1 MNLLKIG
8 SFTNEIKI
16 ILTKILNNFL
26 NRNQNKYQYTNK
38 IKYILNSLLKTQLY
52 IIFKNQELFDD
63 SKNYINIQDT
73 KLNHYINK
81 IKIFFETDNDTNKH
95 KGINFII
102 NKKILNQQYKS
113 FITTQ
118 IKYYD
123 LLYDNI
129 RYNEKIISFINS
141 NFQKSDIDNITNII
155 KSLQKYDDIYKEY
168 DIEIIKNN
176 TSNIRNFLKA
186 EYKNKEDKQIFI
198 ISQQN
203 IIENKITKFISNFNK
218 TIDYTEEDLNIES
231 LKPNDISMLS
241 LEENPE
247 KIWTNII
254 SEHGTILQDQHPLL
268 YFTNFVKLCD
278 YLRNVEIK
286 YSYDDNY
293 IKNLN
298 KSIQTYIDFLNKKK
312 EIILEISL
320 NNSGIFEIE
329 NNQDEIQE
337 FENILKYLKKIPDD
351 DKKILSGIIP
361 IIDTLIENLF
371 ININSKFDYGY
382 KVNTDNDNVIQDDLY
397 KNQYYNKMIGK
408 LQVSYNTLLI
418 YLNKCNTIL
427 EQKKSINI
435 NKHNVLPQSIYPEPS
450 YKYPIETYSYI
461 INKIFK
467 HINHNYLVSQ
477 DTENFKKKALLL
489 IVYYKQFINYKNIS
503 KNFLNDYDT
512 INKTLSSKSFKSKIN
527 FIIIPFIENSV
538 KSTIHINDLLKN
550 ILFNME
556 DLIIPVRNNSLFKK
570 IKLNKEKLDYIEYL
584 SLCEDTNNNI
594 LKKKYFAKYK
604 NSSDFIKTIKNK
616 YIKELLSK
624 EKNNDLEW
632 NIMMNNNMTIFI
644 SYFSNLDEKI
654 NLYSNQNIQT
664 FKEFNNINECNDF
677 NTLNEKY
684 VSCYEK
690 NFYQW
695 INLVKKNLPINF
707 IERYTNI
714 YQKYLNKNLYKI
726 IDNRI
731 ILLEINDEIKYYKTI
746 KTKIGKEN
754 FIILAGNKKVL
765 TQSYNILN
773 SNLKIYNEEKSFYDN
788 LIKISLS
795 DKSILDYVLNYIKKI
810 EKDIEELEKIV
821 SSLKI
826 LIENIDDEQL
836 LIDLKN
842 KELLLNNKKIF
853 LEHLVEKSDTF
864 NTKFDQINSFDDE
877 DDFEFEYIDEKVVEE
892 ENNEEEDN
900 YEGDGEYGEDNEPNE
915 NDEVNLEENINEF
928 NDFEQQTRVNVED
941 FRQSQKR
948 NKRLTIKLW
957 IKTLYQYLDL
967 ESNSSL
973 IDKIMQIV
981 DNSEYKSSM
990 QKKIYN
996 TFAIYLKNEFIANSS
1011 LKQIKRIKY
1020 DQKIKKLYYEFLN
1033 KTELDIL
1040 KIVLILNI
1048 ITFEL
1053 EKIIKKGFNVCSPT
1067 KLKNFIKGKQI
1078 EEKTTESSNFIQI
1091 VNGRWKGYT
1100 GTLISNDKYDEVQ
1113 NAKKNIIKNLKSVLY
1128 FYKKLKKNFNKNNL
1142 RKKIIKEPT
1151 KKMSILENDVLV
1163 EQNEFFEEEISNFEN
1178 KIDTIISDIE
1188 IKKQQYIDE
1197 YKNKKVYITLDRFG
1211 VRGTKYV
1218 PHIKQIGIKV
1228 KDIIISKLDDI
1239 IPVDA
1244 ITIKYEEIKEDFINK
1259 KTLFDLTKCL
1269 YKIIYIFH
1277 SSTSSLEYQEIFKK
1291 NYFIYIY
1298 NFAFEIYQK
1307 SRIREKRLLLT
1318 ELEDMYNIES
1328 LQDKLKQENI
1338 NKLYKKRLER
1348 TISRGLMKKRYYEV
1362 EDKYSDIFDII
1373 VDKKQRKENVSV
1385 FQNLYIDKRGNILPE
1400 YQINA
1405 MKNIDNVNDKKE
1417 KVLLEQVKNVFSEF
1431 VETINI
1437 KYEKENCNLIK
1448 LFSL

>member
-1 MNLLKIG
+1 M
-8 SFTNEIKI
+8 
-16 ILTKILNNFL
+16 
-26 NRNQNKYQYTNK
+26 
-38 IKYILNSLLKTQLY
+38 
-52 IIFKNQELFDD
+52 
-63 SKNYINIQDT
+63 
-73 KLNHYINK
+73 
-81 IKIFFETDNDTNKH
+81 
-95 KGINFII
+95 
-102 NKKILNQQYKS
+102 
-113 FITTQ
+113 
-118 IKYYD
+118 
-123 LLYDNI
+123 
-129 RYNEKIISFINS
+129 
-141 NFQKSDIDNITNII
+141 
-155 KSLQKYDDIYKEY
+155 
-168 DIEIIKNN
+168 
-176 TSNIRNFLKA
+176 
-186 EYKNKEDKQIFI
+186 
-198 ISQQN
+198 
-203 IIENKITKFISNFNK
+203 
-218 TIDYTEEDLNIES
+218 
-231 LKPNDISMLS
+231 
-241 LEENPE
+241 
-247 KIWTNII
+247 
-254 SEHGTILQDQHPLL
+254 
-268 YFTNFVKLCD
+268 
-278 YLRNVEIK
+278 
-286 YSYDDNY
+286 
-293 IKNLN
+293 
-298 KSIQTYIDFLNKKK
+298 
-312 EIILEISL
+312 
-320 NNSGIFEIE
+320 
-329 NNQDEIQE
+329 
-337 FENILKYLKKIPDD
+337 
-351 DKKILSGIIP
+351 
-361 IIDTLIENLF
+361 
-371 ININSKFDYGY
+371 
-382 KVNTDNDNVIQDDLY
+382 
-397 KNQYYNKMIGK
+397 
-408 LQVSYNTLLI
+408 
-418 YLNKCNTIL
+418 
-427 EQKKSINI
+427 
-435 NKHNVLPQSIYPEPS
+435 
-450 YKYPIETYSYI
+450 
-461 INKIFK
+461 
-467 HINHNYLVSQ
+467 
-477 DTENFKKKALLL
+477 

-527 FIIIPFIENSV
+527 SIIIPFIENSV
-538 KSTIHINDLLKN
+538 KSTIHIDELLKN

-556 DLIIPVRNNSLFKK
+556 EQIIYIRNDSLFKK
-570 IKLNKEKLDYIEYL
+570 IELNKEKLDYIEYL

-795 DKSILDYVLNYIKKI
+795 DKSILDYVLNYIKNI

-864 NTKFDQINSFDDE
+864 NTKFDQISSFDEE
-877 DDFEFEYIDEKVVEE
+877 DDYEFEYIDEQAVDDP
-892 ENNEEEDN
+892 EDTQFGSWN
-900 YEGDGEYGEDNEPNE
+900 DIGDGEYGEDNEPNE

-1067 KLKNFIKGKQI
+1067 KLKNFIKEKQI

-1211 VRGTKYV
+1211 VIGTKYI
-1218 PHIKQIGIKV
+1218 PHIKQVGVNI
-1228 KDIIISKLDDI
+1228 KDIIISKLDNI

-1244 ITIKYEEIKEDFINK
+1244 ITIKYEEIKENFINK

-1348 TISRGLMKKRYYEV
+1348 TISRALMKKRYYEV
-1362 EDKYSDIFDII
+1362 EDRYSDIFDVI
-1373 VDKKQRKENVSV
+1373 VNKKQRKENVTV
-1385 FQNLYIDKRGNILPE
+1385 FKNLYIDKRGNILPE